1 MKITINEKDYTPY
14 FGLDFIEALDSN
26 EMVGSV
32 NYNGMD
38 VAVGTTMVIGLLA
51 DTRNPKYLVPII
63 KAALCT
69 EDSMPTDVEIKKW
82 IESQENLKNTVDSF
96 LLNLQK
102 VNLLQEMVNWKS
114 VKIENKQALKMYL
127 S

>member
-1 MKITINEKDYTPY
+1 MKITINKKDYTLY
-14 FGLDFIEALDSN
+14 FGLDFIEMLDTN
-26 EMVGSV
+26 DTVD
-32 NYNGMD
+32 YNGTE

-51 DTRNPKYLVPII
+51 DTRNPKYLVPIV

-69 EDSMPTDVEIKKW
+69 EESIPTDAEIKQW
-82 IESQENLKNTVDSF
+82 IESQENLKNTVDAF
-96 LLNLQK
+96 LLHLQK

-114 VKIENKQALKMYL
+114 VKIQNKEALKMYL

>member
-1 MKITINEKDYTPY
+1 MKITINDKEYTLY
-14 FGLDFIEALDSN
+14 FGLDFIEKLDASDT
-26 EMVGSV
+26 VQYIGSEI
-32 NYNGMD
+32 
-38 VAVGTTMVIGLLA
+38 AVGTTMVIGLLA

-69 EDSMPTDVEIKKW
+69 EDTIPTDVDIKKW
-82 IESQENLKNTVDSF
+82 IESQENMKNTVDAF

-102 VNLLQEMVNWKS
+102 VNLLQEMVNWNQ
-114 VKIENKQALKMYL
+114 VKIQNKEALKMYL

>member
-1 MKITINEKDYTPY
+1 MKITINEKEYTPY
-14 FGLDFIEALDSN
+14 FGLDFIEQLDESDTV
-26 EMVGSV
+26 E
-32 NYNGMD
+32 YNGTD

-69 EDSMPTDVEIKKW
+69 EDTIPTDSEIKKW
-82 IESQENLKNTVDSF
+82 VESQENLKNTVDAF

-102 VNLLQEMVNWKS
+102 VNLLQEMVNWKA
-114 VKIENKQALKMYL
+114 VKVQNKEALKLYL

>member
-1 MKITINEKDYTPY
+1 MKITIKDKEYTLY
-14 FGLDFIEALDSN
+14 FGLDFIEALDKTDT
-26 EMVGSV
+26 VD
-32 NYNGMD
+32 YNGNE
-38 VAVGTTMVIGLLA
+38 VAVGTTMTIGLLA

-69 EDSMPTDVEIKKW
+69 ADTIPTDVDIKKW
-82 IESQENLKNTVDSF
+82 IESQENMKNTVDAF

-102 VNLLQEMVNWKS
+102 VSLLQEMVNWNQ
-114 VKIENKQALKMYL
+114 VKIQNKEALKMYL

>member
-1 MKITINEKDYTPY
+1 MKITINETSYTPY
-14 FGLDFIEALDSN
+14 FGLDFIEALDKTDT
-26 EMVGSV
+26 VD
-32 NYNGMD
+32 YNGNE
-38 VAVGTTMVIGLLA
+38 VAVGTTMTIGLLA

-69 EDSMPTDVEIKKW
+69 EDTIPTDVDIKKW
-82 IESQENLKNTVDSF
+82 IESQENMKNTVDAF

-102 VNLLQEMVNWKS
+102 VNLLQEMVNWQQ
-114 VKIENKQALKMYL
+114 VKIQNKEALKMYL

>member
-1 MKITINEKDYTPY
+1 MKITINKKDYTLH
-14 FGLDFIEALDSN
+14 FGLDFIEQLDKN
-26 EMVGSV
+26 DTVA
-32 NYNGMD
+32 YNGSEI
-38 VAVGTTMVIGLLA
+38 AVGTTMVIGLLA

-69 EDSMPTDVEIKKW
+69 EESIPTDAEIKQW
-82 IESQENLKNTVDSF
+82 IESQENMKNTVDAF

-102 VNLLQEMVNWKS
+102 VNLLQEMVNWKA
-114 VKIENKQALKMYL
+114 VKVQNKEALKMFL

>member
-1 MKITINEKDYTPY
+1 MKITIKDKEYTLY
-14 FGLDFIEALDSN
+14 FGLDFIEKLDASN
-26 EMVGSV
+26 TVQ
-32 NYNGMD
+32 YNGSEI
-38 VAVGTTMVIGLLA
+38 AVGTTMVIGLLA

-69 EDSMPTDVEIKKW
+69 EDTIPTDIDIKKW
-82 IESQENLKNTVDSF
+82 VEEQENMKNTVDAF

-102 VNLLQEMVNWKS
+102 VSLLQEMVNWQQ
-114 VKIENKQALKMYL
+114 VKIQNKEALKMYL

>member
-1 MKITINEKDYTPY
+1 MKITINKKDYALH
-14 FGLDFIEALDSN
+14 FGLDFIEQLDKN
-26 EMVGSV
+26 DTVA
-32 NYNGMD
+32 YNGSEI
-38 VAVGTTMVIGLLA
+38 AVGTTMVIGLLA

-69 EDSMPTDVEIKKW
+69 EESIPTDAEIKQW
-82 IESQENLKNTVDSF
+82 IESQENMKNTVDAF

-102 VNLLQEMVNWKS
+102 VNLLQEMVNWKA
-114 VKIENKQALKMYL
+114 VKVQNKEALKMFL

>member
-14 FGLDFIEALDSN
+14 FGLDFIEALDLN

-82 IESQENLKNTVDSF
+82 IENQENLKNTVDSF

>member
-1 MKITINEKDYTPY
+1 MKITINEKDYALY
-14 FGLDFIEALDSN
+14 FGLDFIEMLDTN
-26 EMVGSV
+26 DTVD
-32 NYNGMD
+32 YNGTE

-69 EDSMPTDVEIKKW
+69 EDSIPTDVEIKQW
-82 IESQENLKNTVDSF
+82 IESQKNLKNTVDAF
-96 LLNLQK
+96 LLHLQK

-114 VKIENKQALKMYL
+114 VKIQNKEALKMYL

>member
-1 MKITINEKDYTPY
+1 MKITINGTGYTPY
-14 FGLDFIEALDSN
+14 FGLDFIENLDNSN
-26 EMVGSV
+26 IVQ
-32 NYNGMD
+32 YNGSEIT
-38 VAVGTTMVIGLLA
+38 VGTTMVIGLLA

-69 EDSMPTDVEIKKW
+69 EDTIPTDVDLKKW
-82 IESQENLKNTVDSF
+82 VEGQENIKNTVDAF

-114 VKIENKQALKMYL
+114 VKIQNKEALKMYL

>member
-1 MKITINEKDYTPY
+1 MKITISKKDYTLH
-14 FGLDFIEALDSN
+14 FGLDFIEQLDKN
-26 EMVGSV
+26 DTVA
-32 NYNGMD
+32 YNGSEI
-38 VAVGTTMVIGLLA
+38 AVGTTMVIGLLA

-69 EDSMPTDVEIKKW
+69 EESIPADAEIKQW
-82 IESQENLKNTVDSF
+82 IESQENMKNTVDAF

-102 VNLLQEMVNWKS
+102 VNLLQEMVNWKA
-114 VKIENKQALKMYL
+114 VKVQNKEALKMFL

>member
-1 MKITINEKDYTPY
+1 MKITINKKEYTLY
-14 FGLDFIEALDSN
+14 FGLDFIEKLDASN
-26 EMVGSV
+26 TVQ
-32 NYNGMD
+32 YNGSEI
-38 VAVGTTMVIGLLA
+38 AVGTTMVIGLLA

-69 EDSMPTDVEIKKW
+69 EDTIPTDIDIKKW
-82 IESQENLKNTVDSF
+82 IEEQENMKNTVDAF

-102 VNLLQEMVNWKS
+102 VSLLQEMVNWQQ
-114 VKIENKQALKMYL
+114 VKIQNKEALKMYL

>member
-1 MKITINEKDYTPY
+1 MKITISKKDYTLH
-14 FGLDFIEALDSN
+14 FGLDFIEQLDKN
-26 EMVGSV
+26 DTVA
-32 NYNGMD
+32 YNGSEI
-38 VAVGTTMVIGLLA
+38 AVGTTMVIGLLA

-69 EDSMPTDVEIKKW
+69 EESIPTDAEIKQW
-82 IESQENLKNTVDSF
+82 IESQENMKNTVDAF

-102 VNLLQEMVNWKS
+102 VNLLQEMVNWKA
-114 VKIENKQALKMYL
+114 VKVQNKEALKMFL